1 MFSGGALGI
10 VAWRRTSA
18 GRTPYWNVGAQLR
31 PSRGRGIGTAAQCL
45 LVDYL
50 FAHSPV
56 VRLEAD
62 TETGNVPEQRSLE
75 KAGFTRE
82 GVMRAVGFR
91 DGQWRDAVRYA
102 VIRGDT
108 ARPDTA
114 EGPESG
120 RA

>member
-1 MFSGGALGI
+1 MLSGGALGI
-10 VAWRRTSA
+10 VARRRTSA

-31 PSRGRGIGTAAQCL
+31 PEARGRGIGTAAQHL
-45 LVDYL
+45 FVDHL
-50 FAHSPV
+50 FAHFYV

-62 TETGNVPEQRSLE
+62 IRTGNVAEQQSLE
-75 KAGFTRE
+75 NVGFTCE
-82 GVMRAVGFR
+82 DVMRAAGFR
-91 DGQWRDAVRYA
+91 DGRGRDAVM
-102 VIRGDT
+102 RGDG

>member
-10 VAWRRTSA
+10 VARRRTSA
-18 GRTPYWNVGAQLR
+18 GRTPYWNVGEQLR
-31 PSRGRGIGTAAQCL
+31 PEARGRGIGTAAQHL
-45 LVDYL
+45 FVDHL
-50 FAHSPV
+50 FAHFYV

-62 TETGNVPEQRSLE
+62 TRTGNFAEQQSLE
-75 KAGFTRE
+75 KAGFTCE
-82 GVMRAVGFR
+82 DVMRAVVFR
-91 DGQWRDAVRYA
+91 DGRGRDAVM
-102 VIRGDT
+102 RGDA